1 MKVFAMIFLFIL
13 IYSTSLFASADV
25 IGVIK
30 SVKNPA
36 NIERNQK
43 LISVKTGDKLFVRDA
58 LVTGQNGAI
67 GVILR
72 DDSLISIGS
81 NSRLIINEFL
91 LKPEKKKLS
100 FVASIVKGT
109 MVYLTGLIAKQDRNA
124 VKINTPTATI
134 GVRGTH
140 IAVKVKE

>member
-1 MKVFAMIFLFIL
+1 MKVVMMIFGFIL
-13 IYSTSLFASADV
+13 MYSTSLFASGDV

-67 GVILR
+67 GVILK

-91 LKPEKKKLS
+91 LKPEKKELS
-100 FVASIVKGT
+100 FVASVIKGT
-109 MVYLTGLIAKQDRNA
+109 MVCLTGLIAKLDRDA
-124 VKINTPTATI
+124 VQVKTPTATI

-140 IAVKVKE
+140 FAVRVEE

>member
-1 MKVFAMIFLFIL
+1 
-13 IYSTSLFASADV
+13 
-25 IGVIK
+25 
-30 SVKNPA
+30 
-36 NIERNQK
+36 

-58 LVTGQNGAI
+58 IVTGQNGAI

-91 LKPEKKKLS
+91 LKPEKKELS
-100 FVASIVKGT
+100 FVASVIKGT
-109 MVYLTGLIAKQDRNA
+109 MVCLTGLIAKLDRDA
-124 VKINTPTATI
+124 VQVKTPTATI

-140 IAVKVKE
+140 FAVRVEE